1 MTADYEA
8 KRVRVVLSRCLPR
21 LEAMGRLIAC
31 DLVGMGGSEK
41 LSPSGPDRYRY
52 AEHRDYLF
60 ALWDALDLG
69 DSVVL
74 VLDGWGAVLGFAWAR
89 QNSDPVQDTVPWK
102 LLPPL

>member
-1 MTADYEA
+1 
-8 KRVRVVLSRCLPR
+8 
-21 LEAMGRLIAC
+21 
-31 DLVGMGGSEK
+31 
-41 LSPSGPDRYRY
+41 
-52 AEHRDYLF
+52 LF

-89 QNSDPVQDTVPWK
+89 QNSDRVQDTVPWK